1 MKVEDCR
8 VHELPKITDVRGNL
22 TFVESERHV
31 PFPVRRVFYLYDI
44 PTGASRGAHAHR
56 QQHQFLI
63 CLSGS
68 FDVELDDGTDRARVH
83 LNRPW
88 KGLHIPPS
96 IWAAE
101 VNFDAG
107 SVCVVLA
114 SEHYD
119 EADYIRE
126 YADFLRWRGLRPSE
140 PSQA

>member
-1 MKVEDCR
+1 MNVDDCR
-8 VHELPKITDVRGNL
+8 IHELPKITDLRGNL

-31 PFPVRRVFYLYDI
+31 PFPVRRVFYLYDV

-56 QQHQFLI
+56 HQHQFLI

-68 FDVELDDGTDRARVH
+68 FDVELDDGTERALVH

-101 VNFDAG
+101 INFDAG
-107 SVCVVLA
+107 SVCLVLA

-119 EADYIRE
+119 EADYIRD
-126 YADFLRWRGLRPSE
+126 YDDFLRWRGLPPPTAS
-140 PSQA
+140 